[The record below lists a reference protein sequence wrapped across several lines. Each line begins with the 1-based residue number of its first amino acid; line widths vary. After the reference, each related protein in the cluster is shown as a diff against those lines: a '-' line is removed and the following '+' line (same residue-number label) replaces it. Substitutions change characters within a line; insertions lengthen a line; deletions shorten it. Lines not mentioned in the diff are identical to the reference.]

1 MTELRNAARG
11 ANEWADTYGN
21 MGTPAPARLIQIPLH
36 LLDPWEDSNGEPQ
49 PFRPYTSTMLV
60 DLAENIRRN
69 GIIQPIN
76 ARPRPNGRFQII
88 AGHNRVTG
96 AKMVGLPTVPA
107 LVQDLDDNQ
116 AAILMVDSNLKTRQ
130 HILPSERAR
139 AYKLRMEKLSHQGRR
154 TDLTSGPMVQ
164 KSTDKNP
171 GTTYGPLV
179 HKSSDENPGTTYGPL
194 VHKSSDE
201 NPGTTYGPLVHKST
215 SRDIIA
221 EETGINARQ
230 IQRYLRLNDL
240 HPDLL
245 NMVDN
250 GSLDKEKQDHNIPVM
265 ALRTGIELS
274 YIPLDQQELILS
286 VMLEHRC
293 KAPSMSQAEQL
304 RRLASVQA
312 LDKPAILS
320 IMVKAKAPQEASVK
334 LPAVRI
340 YSFFPPNTPIDQ
352 IESEIY
358 AALLAY
364 RKNAKED

>member
-21 MGTPAPARLIQIPLH
+21 MGTAAPARLIQLPLH
-36 LLDPWEDSNGEPQ
+36 LLDPWEDSNGESQ

-171 GTTYGPLV
+171 GTTYGPM
-179 HKSSDENPGTTYGPL
+179 
-194 VHKSSDE
+194 
-201 NPGTTYGPLVHKST
+201 VHKST

-320 IMVKAKAPQEASVK
+320 IMVKAKAPQEATVK

-340 YSFFPPNTPIDQ
+340 YSFFPPNTPINQ